1 MSMVV
6 EPRQLSFGLV
16 RSDGGTVVPLMGG
29 LEELGRILVDD
40 SAFAVCAGSY
50 AQQRAL
56 WEMAVRHSVHVL
68 LAWRIAEDTSDR
80 WHSEWRATSRDAL
93 ARAIVL
99 EELQRREL
107 ARLTVAF
114 SDVAIPALLLKGS
127 AWAYT
132 LYARPLLRP
141 RDDTDVLVNAST
153 RDRAEHLLLSLGYE
167 PAVESRMEL
176 ASAQRH
182 YGRVDEH
189 QVAHP
194 LDLHWRVTNPLV
206 FGDALPFER
215 LWQRSVAVPVPGAR
229 TLCGVDA
236 LLLACL
242 HRLAHHG
249 SESALLWL
257 MDVHLLA
264 SSLAPGEWDDFT
276 NEAGRSR
283 LRGVCAHSLLR
294 AVEYFSTPV
303 PAHIGT
309 WLADACEMPER
320 VFLGNGVSPLGVL
333 ISDWRAVGTW
343 AGRLRLMK
351 DHVCPPRSYM
361 DARYGPRHPLM
372 LPLLYGQ
379 RAIAGLRRWMMH
391 GR

>member
-1 MSMVV
+1 MD
-6 EPRQLSFGLV
+6 R
-16 RSDGGTVVPLMGG
+16 
-29 LEELGRILVDD
+29 LEELSRILVDD
-40 SAFAVCAGSY
+40 SAFAVCAGR
-50 AQQRAL
+50 AAEQRAL
-56 WEMAVRHSVHVL
+56 WELAVRHSVHVL
-68 LAWRIAEDTSDR
+68 LAWRIADDASDR
-80 WHSEWRATSRDAL
+80 WHSEWRAASRQTLVQAT
-93 ARAIVL
+93 VL

-107 ARLTVAF
+107 ARLAVAF
-114 SDVAIPALLLKGS
+114 SAVAIPALLLKGS

-132 LYARPLLRP
+132 LYTRPLLRP
-141 RDDTDVLVNAST
+141 RDDTDVLVSASS
-153 RDRAEHLLLSLGYE
+153 RDRAERLLLSLGYE
-167 PAVESRMEL
+167 PAVESRMEV

-194 LDLHWRVTNPLV
+194 VDLHWRVTNPLV

-215 LWQRSVAVPVPGAR
+215 LWQRSVDGPVPGSR

-264 SSLAPGEWDDFT
+264 SSLAPDEWDDFME
-276 NEAGRSR
+276 EAGHSR
-283 LRGVCAHSLLR
+283 LRGVCALSLLR
-294 AVEYFSTPV
+294 AVDHFTTPV
-303 PAHIGT
+303 PAHVET
-309 WLADACEMPER
+309 WLAEAREMPDR

-333 ISDWRAVGTW
+333 MSDWRAVGTW
-343 AGRLRLMK
+343 TGRLRLMK

-361 DARYGPRHPLM
+361 DARYGPHHPLM
-372 LPLLYGQ
+372 VPLLYGQ
-379 RAIAGLRRWMMH
+379 RAIAGLGRWMKH